1 MTPMTDE
8 MNAAVAEADVDMGE
22 QVSNGHPAGIETY
35 RDEGGPD
42 PATAARE
49 LQGIVESL
57 LFVSPEPLSIQRLT
71 AVIGD
76 VNKTD
81 VVQALQSLGEELAEE
96 GRGIRLAE
104 IAGGFR
110 LVTKQE
116 YASWIKRMDKS
127 KSAAKLSRSALE
139 SLAIIAYKQPIVR
152 AEIEEIRG
160 VEASGVVRTLLE
172 RKLVR
177 IVGRKE
183 VPGRPIMYGTT
194 KYFLEHFGLADLSQ
208 LPPLREFKE
217 LGESEQ
223 AMLPMDE
230 GENLTANGTVDI
242 TPISDAREESVPDLS
257 EVYSEAEPE
266 GLAAEAELTET
277 VAAVPETMMSEVE
290 GGVETE
296 AEMGEAE
303 VESVSDLP
311 EVLSEAELERAI
323 AEVELTETV
332 AVVQETLFAVEVE
345 GVTEESDAD
354 SISDQAEVL
363 PEAETEFTMAE
374 ADLVEAVAED
384 DTTVPETISAVEAEV
399 EETEVVTEAVSE
411 VTETVTEAVPG
422 AEDEAETEAI
432 TAETTLELDQSTASE
447 SELLSSDDIVKQV

>member
-8 MNAAVAEADVDMGE
+8 MSAAVAETDVDMEGS
-22 QVSNGHPAGIETY
+22 VSNGHSDGLDTY
-35 RDEGGPD
+35 GAEDDAAR
-42 PATAARE
+42 AMAARE

-57 LFVSPEPLSIQRLT
+57 LFISQEPLSIQRLT

-76 VNKTD
+76 VNKHD
-81 VVQALQSLGEELAEE
+81 VVQALQSLGEELARE

-116 YASWIKRMDKS
+116 YASWIKRMDKT

-152 AEIEEIRG
+152 GEIEEIRG
-160 VEASGVVRTLLE
+160 VETSGVVRTLLE

-194 KYFLEHFGLADLSQ
+194 KFFLEHFGLNDLSQ

-230 GENLTANGTVDI
+230 AENLTANGTVEV
-242 TPISDAREESVPDLS
+242 TPVD
-257 EVYSEAEPE
+257 
-266 GLAAEAELTET
+266 
-277 VAAVPETMMSEVE
+277 
-290 GGVETE
+290 
-296 AEMGEAE
+296 EAE
-303 VESVSDLP
+303 VESVSAQLEGHSESELGGRAAEAELMETVTETESMVLEPGQEVEVGEVVEGVTDDADLESVP
-311 EVLSEAELERAI
+311 DLSEAELERAI
-323 AEVELTETV
+323 AEVELKETTAV
-332 AVVQETLFAVEVE
+332 APETLWEVEVE
-345 GVTEESDAD
+345 GATEESEAD
-354 SISDQAEVL
+354 LISDQAEVL
-363 PEAETEFTMAE
+363 SKAETEFSMGE
-374 ADLVEAVAED
+374 EDLVEAVAED
-384 DTTVPETISAVEAEV
+384 DMMVPETVSVVEAEV
-399 EETEVVTEAVSE
+399 EVTEVVTDALSETTEMVAE
-411 VTETVTEAVPG
+411 VTETVPEAKVEEIAVEPTLKADTSISDEPG
-422 AEDEAETEAI
+422 H
-432 TAETTLELDQSTASE
+432 LY
-447 SELLSSDDIVKQV
+447 SDDTTEQA